1 MNSLYDLPAP
11 AKINLFLHMMGRRPD
26 GYHLLQSV
34 FLLIDWQDTLHLEL
48 RPTGAISREDLSQRL
63 PEDDLCTRAAKAL
76 QNATG
81 TRQGVHIRI
90 EKSIPTQAGM
100 GGGSSDAATCLLGLN
115 RLWGLKLGRSQL
127 RTIGLSLGADVPF
140 FIGGHNAWVE
150 GIGERLSPV
159 TVPKARFLVIKPAA
173 GLSTRE
179 IFEAPDL
186 KRDTKAATIT
196 GFAADA
202 SAPFGFGCNDLQSV
216 AVRICPE
223 VGSVLAFL
231 AQLGLQGRMTGSGSA
246 VFAPLPGG
254 LGSYPEANAPGA
266 LAQRRALE
274 AQLVGHLVSQSVE
287 QQWQYKF
294 CESLG
299 EHPLA
304 HWASEA

>member
-1 MNSLYDLPAP
+1 MTSLYDLPAP
-11 AKINLFLHMMGRRPD
+11 AKINLFLHMLGRRPD
-26 GYHLLQSV
+26 GYHLMQSV

-48 RPTGAISREDLSQRL
+48 RPQGAISREDLSQTL
-63 PEDDLCTRAAKAL
+63 PDDDLCTRAAKAL
-76 QNATG
+76 QAATG

-127 RTIGLSLGADVPF
+127 STIGLTLGADVPF
-140 FIGGHNAWVE
+140 FVGGHNAWVE
-150 GIGERLSPV
+150 GIGEQLQPI
-159 TVPKARFLVIKPAA
+159 TVPKAGFLVIKPAT

-202 SAPFGFGCNDLQSV
+202 SAPFGFGCNDLQAV

-223 VGSVLAFL
+223 VGSVLAFFDH
-231 AQLGLQGRMTGSGSA
+231 LGLQGRMTGSGSA

-254 LGSYPEANAPGA
+254 LGSSPQAIAASA
-266 LAQRRALE
+266 LAQKRELE
-274 AQLVGHLVSQSVE
+274 AKLVGHLVNQSVE

-299 EHPLA
+299 AHPLEN
-304 HWASEA
+304 WAK